1 MNAPDRN
8 LHMCRV
14 SLILM
19 FNVDTFKVEDIF
31 LITQTKCFLQKC
43 DHLELIK
50 GIELIPRPA

>member
-8 LHMCRV
+8 LHMCGV

-31 LITQTKCFLQKC
+31 LITQTKCFLQSKTT
-43 DHLELIK
+43 
-50 GIELIPRPA
+50 PN